1 MDIFTQL
8 YGAID
13 LDQVSYINQ
22 ELFVTSLSEFKEVIN
37 KLNHQLYKLDDEEK
51 RARKAKRNMLMITIF
66 MLGM

>member
-51 RARKAKRNMLMITIF
+51 GHVKQKGIC
-66 MLGM
+66 